1 MRSGFARLHPL
12 VDLTFFVLVLAFA
25 MFLSHPAVQLA
36 GLVCAALFALRC
48 TGRGFGRRMA
58 MLLPLMLLAAV
69 VNPLV
74 SHQGVTVL
82 FRFPSGN
89 ACTLESVLYGI
100 SAAVRLGTAVLWFMG
115 WNAVMTSDKFVYLF
129 GRIVPALSLVLSM
142 TLRFVPR
149 FSAQARRVSKAQ
161 AAVGN
166 DMHTGS
172 LLHRIKCALMVFSIL
187 VTWSLENA
195 VDTADSMRARGYG
208 LPGRSA
214 FSIFTLTKRDKLLLA
229 ALSLLGAIVA
239 AGYAAGALSWRY
251 YPSCRGAGLT
261 WTSALCWLSYLA
273 LNLIPAIL
281 DGKEAA
287 VCRRLQ
293 SQI

>member
-100 SAAVRLGTAVLWFMG
+100 SAAVRLQ
-115 WNAVMTSDKFVYLF
+115 
-129 GRIVPALSLVLSM
+129 
-142 TLRFVPR
+142 PR
-149 FSAQARRVSKAQ
+149 
-161 AAVGN
+161 
-166 DMHTGS
+166 
-172 LLHRIKCALMVFSIL
+172 
-187 VTWSLENA
+187 
-195 VDTADSMRARGYG
+195 
-208 LPGRSA
+208 
-214 FSIFTLTKRDKLLLA
+214 RD
-229 ALSLLGAIVA
+229 G
-239 AGYAAGALSWRY
+239 
-251 YPSCRGAGLT
+251 
-261 WTSALCWLSYLA
+261 
-273 LNLIPAIL
+273 
-281 DGKEAA
+281 
-287 VCRRLQ
+287 
-293 SQI
+293 

>member
-48 TGRGFGRRMA
+48 TGHGFGRRMA

-115 WNAVMTSDKFVYLF
+115 WNAVMTSE
-129 GRIVPALSLVLSM
+129 PTASA
-142 TLRFVPR
+142 PW
-149 FSAQARRVSKAQ
+149 FSS
-161 AAVGN
+161 
-166 DMHTGS
+166 
-172 LLHRIKCALMVFSIL
+172 SI
-187 VTWSLENA
+187 T
-195 VDTADSMRARGYG
+195 
-208 LPGRSA
+208 
-214 FSIFTLTKRDKLLLA
+214 
-229 ALSLLGAIVA
+229 
-239 AGYAAGALSWRY
+239 
-251 YPSCRGAGLT
+251 SCSSR
-261 WTSALCWLSYLA
+261 
-273 LNLIPAIL
+273 
-281 DGKEAA
+281 
-287 VCRRLQ
+287 
-293 SQI
+293 

>member
-115 WNAVMTSDKFVYLF
+115 WNAVMNCPINLSYLF
-129 GRIVPALSLVLSM
+129 GRILPSLSLTLSM
-142 TLRFVPR
+142 GLRFVPR
-149 FSAQARRVSKAQ
+149 LLRR
-161 AAVGN
+161 
-166 DMHTGS
+166 T
-172 LLHRIKCALMVFSIL
+172 R
-187 VTWSLENA
+187 E
-195 VDTADSMRARGYG
+195 TADRLGVPA
-208 LPGRSA
+208 
-214 FSIFTLTKRDKLLLA
+214 A
-229 ALSLLGAIVA
+229 ALTFDTHPDTLVSG
-239 AGYAAGALSWRY
+239 
-251 YPSCRGAGLT
+251 T
-261 WTSALCWLSYLA
+261 
-273 LNLIPAIL
+273 
-281 DGKEAA
+281 
-287 VCRRLQ
+287 VCRC
-293 SQI
+293 

>member
-12 VDLTFFVLVLAFA
+12 VNLTFFVLVLAFA

-129 GRIVPALSLVLSM
+129 GRILPSLSLTLSM
-142 TLRFVPR
+142 GLRFVPR
-149 FSAQARRVSKAQ
+149 LLRRTREVAQAQKLARPAERGWLASIRRAGRVVSI
-161 AAVGN
+161 V
-166 DMHTGS
+166 
-172 LLHRIKCALMVFSIL
+172 
-187 VTWSLENA
+187 VTWALENA
-195 VDTADSMRARGYG
+195 LDTADSMKSRGYG
-208 LPGRSA
+208 LPKRTA
-214 FSIFTLTKRDKLLLA
+214 FSLFRFTLRDGICLGILAALGGAVLAGSLTGGLKWWYYPAPGGAAGAQAAVWTAAFVLLA
-229 ALSLLGAIVA
+229 AF
-239 AGYAAGALSWRY
+239 
-251 YPSCRGAGLT
+251 P
-261 WTSALCWLSYLA
+261 
-273 LNLIPAIL
+273 LIFDA
-281 DGKEAA
+281 KEAIQWRA
-287 VCRRLQ
+287 SRSRT
-293 SQI
+293 

>member
-89 ACTLESVLYGI
+89 ACMLESVLYGI

-129 GRIVPALSLVLSM
+129 GQDPAVAVPDAVHGPAL
-142 TLRFVPR
+142 R
-149 FSAQARRVSKAQ
+149 
-161 AAVGN
+161 AA
-166 DMHTGS
+166 
-172 LLHRIKCALMVFSIL
+172 
-187 VTWSLENA
+187 
-195 VDTADSMRARGYG
+195 
-208 LPGRSA
+208 P
-214 FSIFTLTKRDKLLLA
+214 A
-229 ALSLLGAIVA
+229 APHA
-239 AGYAAGALSWRY
+239 
-251 YPSCRGAGLT
+251 
-261 WTSALCWLSYLA
+261 
-273 LNLIPAIL
+273 
-281 DGKEAA
+281 
-287 VCRRLQ
+287 
-293 SQI
+293 

>member
-129 GRIVPALSLVLSM
+129 GRILPSLSLTLSM
-142 TLRFVPR
+142 GCLLYTSP
-149 FSAQARRVSKAQ
+149 AQ
-161 AAVGN
+161 G
-166 DMHTGS
+166 
-172 LLHRIKCALMVFSIL
+172 
-187 VTWSLENA
+187 E
-195 VDTADSMRARGYG
+195 
-208 LPGRSA
+208 
-214 FSIFTLTKRDKLLLA
+214 
-229 ALSLLGAIVA
+229 
-239 AGYAAGALSWRY
+239 
-251 YPSCRGAGLT
+251 
-261 WTSALCWLSYLA
+261 
-273 LNLIPAIL
+273 
-281 DGKEAA
+281 
-287 VCRRLQ
+287 
-293 SQI
+293 

>member
-129 GRIVPALSLVLSM
+129 GRILPSLSLTLSM
-142 TLRFVPR
+142 GLRFVPR
-149 FSAQARRVSKAQ
+149 LLRRTREVAQAQKLARPAERGWLAGIRR
-161 AAVGN
+161 
-166 DMHTGS
+166 
-172 LLHRIKCALMVFSIL
+172 R
-187 VTWSLENA
+187 
-195 VDTADSMRARGYG
+195 
-208 LPGRSA
+208 
-214 FSIFTLTKRDKLLLA
+214 
-229 ALSLLGAIVA
+229 
-239 AGYAAGALSWRY
+239 
-251 YPSCRGAGLT
+251 
-261 WTSALCWLSYLA
+261 
-273 LNLIPAIL
+273 
-281 DGKEAA
+281 
-287 VCRRLQ
+287 
-293 SQI
+293 

>member
-129 GRIVPALSLVLSM
+129 GQDPAVAVPDAVHGPALRAAPAAAHARGRAGAEAGPARGARLAGGHP
-142 TLRFVPR
+142 PR
-149 FSAQARRVSKAQ
+149 GRV
-161 AAVGN
+161 V
-166 DMHTGS
+166 
-172 LLHRIKCALMVFSIL
+172 SIV
-187 VTWSLENA
+187 VTWALENA
-195 VDTADSMRARGYG
+195 LDTADSMKSRGYG
-208 LPGRSA
+208 LPKRTA
-214 FSIFTLTKRDKLLLA
+214 FSLFRFTLRDGICLGVLAALGGIVLAGSLTGGLKWWYYPAPGGAAGAQAALWTAAFVLLA
-229 ALSLLGAIVA
+229 AF
-239 AGYAAGALSWRY
+239 
-251 YPSCRGAGLT
+251 P
-261 WTSALCWLSYLA
+261 
-273 LNLIPAIL
+273 LIFDA
-281 DGKEAA
+281 KEAIQWRA
-287 VCRRLQ
+287 SRSRT
-293 SQI
+293 

>member
-89 ACTLESVLYGI
+89 ACTLESRRRRSWPGPRRAAGWRA
-100 SAAVRLGTAVLWFMG
+100 SAAPVASCPSWSPGHWKMPST
-115 WNAVMTSDKFVYLF
+115 
-129 GRIVPALSLVLSM
+129 
-142 TLRFVPR
+142 
-149 FSAQARRVSKAQ
+149 RR
-161 AAVGN
+161 
-166 DMHTGS
+166 T
-172 LLHRIKCALMVFSIL
+172 
-187 VTWSLENA
+187 
-195 VDTADSMRARGYG
+195 
-208 LPGRSA
+208 P
-214 FSIFTLTKRDKLLLA
+214 
-229 ALSLLGAIVA
+229 
-239 AGYAAGALSWRY
+239 
-251 YPSCRGAGLT
+251 
-261 WTSALCWLSYLA
+261 
-273 LNLIPAIL
+273 
-281 DGKEAA
+281 
-287 VCRRLQ
+287 
-293 SQI
+293 

>member
-129 GRIVPALSLVLSM
+129 GRILPSLSLTLSM
-142 TLRFVPR
+142 GLRFVPR
-149 FSAQARRVSKAQ
+149 LLRRTRETADRLGVPAAALTFDTHPDTLVSGHS
-161 AAVGN
+161 VP
-166 DMHTGS
+166 
-172 LLHRIKCALMVFSIL
+172 LLNTPEDRAALMRGADDGQAGVQRAGHNGLGPLASAAQNIL
-187 VTWSLENA
+187 NVVNGAAIDACDNVHAAQTGVQLHQQ
-195 VDTADSMRARGYG
+195 G
-208 LPGRSA
+208 
-214 FSIFTLTKRDKLLLA
+214 LA
-229 ALSLLGAIVA
+229 AQPCQTGPQQYRDGTFSGTAL
-239 AGYAAGALSWRY
+239 AGADHD
-251 YPSCRGAGLT
+251 T
-261 WTSALCWLSYLA
+261 LCVHVGSSPQLH
-273 LNLIPAIL
+273 
-281 DGKEAA
+281 
-287 VCRRLQ
+287 
-293 SQI
+293 

>member
-115 WNAVMTSDKFVYLF
+115 WNAVMTSA
-129 GRIVPALSLVLSM
+129 R
-142 TLRFVPR
+142 
-149 FSAQARRVSKAQ
+149 SANPINRERATERPFRC
-161 AAVGN
+161 
-166 DMHTGS
+166 TS
-172 LLHRIKCALMVFSIL
+172 LLP
-187 VTWSLENA
+187 A
-195 VDTADSMRARGYG
+195 V
-208 LPGRSA
+208 L
-214 FSIFTLTKRDKLLLA
+214 LKKRVL
-229 ALSLLGAIVA
+229 I
-239 AGYAAGALSWRY
+239 
-251 YPSCRGAGLT
+251 
-261 WTSALCWLSYLA
+261 
-273 LNLIPAIL
+273 NL
-281 DGKEAA
+281 
-287 VCRRLQ
+287 
-293 SQI
+293 

>member
-129 GRIVPALSLVLSM
+129 GRILPSLSLTLSM
-142 TLRFVPR
+142 GLRFVPR
-149 FSAQARRVSKAQ
+149 LLRRTREVAQAQKLARPAERGWLAGIRR
-161 AAVGN
+161 AAAPRDHNPLHHG
-166 DMHTGS
+166 DMVPGER
-172 LLHRIKCALMVFSIL
+172 HRDGGQHEEPRL
-187 VTWSLENA
+187 
-195 VDTADSMRARGYG
+195 
-208 LPGRSA
+208 RSA
-214 FSIFTLTKRDKLLLA
+214 EANGVFAVPL
-229 ALSLLGAIVA
+229 
-239 AGYAAGALSWRY
+239 YAAGRHLSRRAGRAGRDRSGRE
-251 YPSCRGAGLT
+251 PDRRAEMVVLPRARRRGRCTGRG
-261 WTSALCWLSYLA
+261 
-273 LNLIPAIL
+273 L
-281 DGKEAA
+281 DGSLHAA
-287 VCRRLQ
+287 GRISPDL
-293 SQI
+293 